1 MTVVD
6 IFTQEMLVSSEP
18 IQIGAILVLH
28 WIKLGFNRDITLGT
42 NQFANYPSWLGNGNN
57 SQIITKLGCNCTL
70 CISQFRPILAP
81 NVGSCLCFFFYPM
94 LIQRK
99 CHTWVHPVTVFPQ
112 SDVVPKE
119 NSV

>member
-28 WIKLGFNRDITLGT
+28 WIKLGFNMDITLGT

-81 NVGSCLCFFFYPM
+81 NVGSCLCFFFLPHVDPE
-94 LIQRK
+94 K
-99 CHTWVHPVTVFPQ
+99 
-112 SDVVPKE
+112 VPYLGPPGHSFSPK
-119 NSV
+119 